1 LALALLRLEDAL
13 TDAAADYKPNLIT
26 AYLWDLAKSY
36 SGFFQNCPV
45 LKAGSPELRRSRL
58 LLCDLT
64 GRCIQLGLNLL
75 GIGTVERM

>member
-1 LALALLRLEDAL
+1 M
-13 TDAAADYKPNLIT
+13 PHLIT

-45 LKAGSPELRRSRL
+45 LKAESDELRQSRL

-64 GRCIQLGLNLL
+64 GRTIGRCLDLL
-75 GIGTVERM
+75 GIRAMERI